1 MKVLLIS
8 GPTAGGKSLM
18 ARRLAEE
25 LDGEVINADA
35 LQVYRELRLLS
46 ARPSA
51 EEMGDVR
58 HHLFGHISAARSF
71 SAGTWLKAALEV
83 IAGVDGRGRLPI
95 IVGGTGLYFHCLTRG
110 LAEIPE
116 ASGEIRKSLR
126 ARLEREG
133 AAELHRALVELDPDL
148 AARLPRSDTQR
159 ILRGLEVYEA
169 TGASLSSWLKLPPVR
184 RFEADFIKVVLL
196 RDRGFLVEA
205 AERRLDAMVS
215 AGVLDEVRVL
225 MELGLPPEMPAMKA
239 LGLREFAGHLAG
251 EVSLDEALEQAKV
264 ATRRYIRRQLTW
276 IRTQMSDWVG
286 VSDEVALRA
295 EVRGLFP

>member
-18 ARRLAEE
+18 ARRLAGE
-25 LDGEVINADA
+25 LGGEVINADA

-46 ARPSA
+46 ARPSV

-71 SAGTWLKAALEV
+71 SAGSWLKEALEA
-83 IAGVDGRGRLPI
+83 IAEVEGRGRLPI
-95 IVGGTGLYFHCLTRG
+95 VVGGTGLYFHCLTRG

-116 ASGEIRKSLR
+116 VSDDIRKSLR

-133 AAELHRALVELDPDL
+133 SAALHRVLVEVDPDL
-148 AARLPRSDTQR
+148 ALRLPRSDTQR

-169 TGASLSSWLKLPPVR
+169 TGAPLSSWQRQPPVR
-184 RFEADFIKVVLL
+184 RLEADFIKVALL
-196 RDRGFLVEA
+196 RERGFLVEA

-215 AGVLDEVRVL
+215 AGVLEEVRAL
-225 MELGLPPEMPAMKA
+225 MALGLPPELPAMKA
-239 LGLREFAGHLAG
+239 LGLRSFAGHLEG
-251 EVSLDEALEQAKV
+251 EVSLDEALDQAKV
-264 ATRRYIRRQLTW
+264 ATRRYIGRQLTW

-286 VSDEVALRA
+286 VSDEAALRDR
-295 EVRGLFP
+295 VKGLFP